1 MQRVKSSSDRRKA
14 VKQYSSS
21 SSLLGVAC
29 YISFT
34 WNAGMSQAVPV

>member
-14 VKQYSSS
+14 VKYSSS